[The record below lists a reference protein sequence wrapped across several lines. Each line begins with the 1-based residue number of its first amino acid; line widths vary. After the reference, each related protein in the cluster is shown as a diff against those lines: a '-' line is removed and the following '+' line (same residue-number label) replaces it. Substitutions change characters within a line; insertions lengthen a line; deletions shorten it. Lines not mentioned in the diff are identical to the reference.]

1 MGLEYS
7 KELTEEQ
14 VNEFSKSSGFTKTQ
28 ITKLYEKF
36 MILNTQK
43 NGRVSYQEFLNIP
56 ELASNPILER
66 VISIIDK
73 NNNQFIEFSE
83 LIHTLSIFVVEE
95 KKKERIDFVFKIYDL
110 NGDGF
115 ISNGDLFL
123 VLKSMAGDNLKD
135 IQLQQI
141 VDKTIAKFDKDEDG
155 KLSYDEFINLTKD
168 FKLDELLYY
177 ELEI

>member
-7 KELTEEQ
+7 KELSEKE
-14 VNEFSKSSGFTKTQ
+14 VNDFSKTTGFTKTQ

-43 NGRVSYQEFLNIP
+43 TGRVSYQEFLNIP

-66 VISIIDK
+66 VISLIDK
-73 NNNQFIEFSE
+73 NNNQFIEFHE
-83 LIHTLSIFVVEE
+83 LIETLSIFVVEE
-95 KKKERIDFVFKIYDL
+95 KKQERVDFVFKIYDL

-123 VLKSMAGDNLKD
+123 VLKSMVGENLKD

-168 FKLDELLYY
+168 FKLDELLLY

>member
-7 KELTEEQ
+7 KELSEEE
-14 VNEFSKSSGFTKTQ
+14 VNEFSKTTGFTKTQ

-73 NNNQFIEFSE
+73 NKNQFIEFSE
-83 LIHTLSIFVVEE
+83 LIQTLSIFVVEE

-123 VLKSMAGDNLKD
+123 VLQSMVGENLKD

-155 KLSYDEFINLTKD
+155 KLSYEEFINLTKD